1 MFAELLESFNTL
13 LANPP
18 RVLQLDILLRILLQV
33 VLFCASAFFSGSETA
48 LFSLTRFD
56 LQKLSRS
63 KHTAAQTLQSL
74 LDQPRRLIVSI
85 LCGNELINIAAAA
98 NMTAILVELAGVE
111 TGALLATAVMIP
123 LILLFG
129 EVTPKTLAVSNP
141 VWVSTR
147 IVARPLNV
155 WIKLIR
161 PLANV
166 VRLVADKVTTLLIGP
181 ERTRENI
188 LYIEELRSLIEE
200 GVQSGEITA
209 TERTLVHSLLSAGA
223 TEVREIMT
231 PRPQVHF
238 LDGTMDPLELRAAFI
253 KLRHTRVPVFVGHS
267 DNIKGFLCVEDFLEP
282 GLNGANR
289 MESDERLLPGLPPL
303 HPAVAVPPTKEV
315 DEMLDFFEQHSA
327 SAALVVNEFGSV
339 DGIVTLDDVTKFL
352 FNGVYSEPVIDIE
365 EIREVEGGY
374 EIEASTPLSEI
385 RNVTGMDIP
394 ETLMTTIAGTALR
407 NFGVVPK
414 IGDRI
419 DIEGFALEVLEMD
432 NLRISRVRLLHKQPA
447 AEAEQAKENLQEK
460 VNTDEEREADGTKT
474 REARKANEEQDGRPG
489 GQAAGEEVGGVN
501 GGER

>member
-1 MFAELLESFNTL
+1 MLAEFIDSINTL

-18 RVLQLDILLRILLQV
+18 RLLQLDMLLRILLQLL
-33 VLFCASAFFSGSETA
+33 LFSASAFFSGSETA

-56 LQKLSRS
+56 LQKLSRTN
-63 KHTAAQTLQSL
+63 HAAADALQNL

-85 LCGNELINIAAAA
+85 LCGNELVNIAAAA
-98 NMTAILVELAGVE
+98 NMTAILVELAGVN
-111 TGALLATAVMIP
+111 TGVWLATAVMIP

-147 IVARPLNV
+147 LVARPIDA
-155 WIKLIR
+155 WIRLIR
-161 PLANV
+161 PLANA
-166 VRLVADKVTTLLIGP
+166 VRLVADKTTTLLIGP

-200 GVQSGEITA
+200 GVRSGEITP

-238 LDGTMDPLELRAAFI
+238 LDGELDPDGLRAAFI
-253 KLRHTRVPVFVGHS
+253 KLRHTRVPVFVGDS
-267 DNIKGFLCVEDFLEP
+267 DNITGFLCVEDFLDAKLAESS
-282 GLNGANR
+282 NKNSAVNR
-289 MESDERLLPGLPPL
+289 IPGLPPL
-303 HPAVAVPPTKEV
+303 HPPIAVPPTKEV
-315 DEMLDFFEQHSA
+315 DEMLDFFQQHAA

-339 DGIVTLDDVTKFL
+339 DGIVTLDDVTRFL
-352 FNGVYSEPVIDIE
+352 FNGVYSEPVVNVE

-385 RNVTGMDIP
+385 RDVTGMDIP

-414 IGDRI
+414 VGDRI
-419 DIEGFALEVLEMD
+419 DIEGFSLEILEMD
-432 NLRISRVRLLHKQPA
+432 NLRISRVRLL
-447 AEAEQAKENLQEK
+447 
-460 VNTDEEREADGTKT
+460 
-474 REARKANEEQDGRPG
+474 RKPPVEGK
-489 GQAAGEEVGGVN
+489 GV
-501 GGER
+501 ESDHE

>member
-1 MFAELLESFNTL
+1 VLAEFIDSINTL

-18 RVLQLDILLRILLQV
+18 RLLQLDMLLRILLQLL
-33 VLFCASAFFSGSETA
+33 LFSASAFFSGSETA

-56 LQKLSRS
+56 LQKLSRTN
-63 KHTAAQTLQSL
+63 HAAADALQNL

-85 LCGNELINIAAAA
+85 LCGNELVNIAAAA
-98 NMTAILVELAGVE
+98 NMTAILVELAGVN
-111 TGALLATAVMIP
+111 TGVWLATAVMIP

-147 IVARPLNV
+147 LVARPIDA
-155 WIKLIR
+155 WIRLIR
-161 PLANV
+161 PLANA
-166 VRLVADKVTTLLIGP
+166 VRLVADKTTTLLIGP

-200 GVQSGEITA
+200 GVRSGEITP

-238 LDGTMDPLELRAAFI
+238 LDGELDPDGLRAAFI
-253 KLRHTRVPVFVGHS
+253 KLRHTRVPVFVGDS
-267 DNIKGFLCVEDFLEP
+267 DNITGFLCVEDFLDAKLAESS
-282 GLNGANR
+282 NKNSAVNR
-289 MESDERLLPGLPPL
+289 IPGLPPL
-303 HPAVAVPPTKEV
+303 HPPIAVPPTKEV
-315 DEMLDFFEQHSA
+315 DEMLDFFQQHAA

-339 DGIVTLDDVTKFL
+339 DGIVTLDDVTRFL
-352 FNGVYSEPVIDIE
+352 FNGVYSEPVVNVE

-385 RNVTGMDIP
+385 RDVTGMDIP

-414 IGDRI
+414 VGDRI
-419 DIEGFALEVLEMD
+419 DIEGFSLEILEMD
-432 NLRISRVRLLHKQPA
+432 NLRISRVRLL
-447 AEAEQAKENLQEK
+447 
-460 VNTDEEREADGTKT
+460 
-474 REARKANEEQDGRPG
+474 RKPPVEGK
-489 GQAAGEEVGGVN
+489 GV
-501 GGER
+501 ESDHE

>member
-1 MFAELLESFNTL
+1 MFAEFVDSINAL

-18 RVLQLDILLRILLQV
+18 RLLQLDMLLRILLQMF
-33 VLFCASAFFSGSETA
+33 LFGASAFFSGSETA

-63 KHTAAQTLQSL
+63 KHAVADTLQNL

-85 LCGNELINIAAAA
+85 LCGNELVNIAAAA
-98 NMTAILVELAGVE
+98 NMTAILVELAGIE

-147 IVARPLNV
+147 IVARPIGA
-155 WIKLIR
+155 WIRLVR
-161 PLANV
+161 PLANA
-166 VRLVADKVTTLLIGP
+166 VRVVADKTTTLLIGP

-200 GVQSGEITA
+200 GVQSGEITP

-238 LDGTMDPLELRAAFI
+238 LDGELEPDVLRTAFI
-253 KLRHTRVPVFVGHS
+253 KLRHTRVPVFIGDS
-267 DNIKGFLCVEDFLEP
+267 DNIAGFLCVEDFLDPRPADKKEQ
-282 GLNGANR
+282 GSTET
-289 MESDERLLPGLPPL
+289 MLPGLPPL
-303 HPAVAVPPTKEV
+303 HPAIAVPPTKEV
-315 DEMLDFFEQHSA
+315 DEMLDFFERHAA

-339 DGIVTLDDVTKFL
+339 DGIVTLDDVTRFL
-352 FNGVYSEPVIDIE
+352 FNGVYSEPVVNVE

-385 RNVTGMDIP
+385 RDVTGMDIP

-414 IGDRI
+414 VGDRI
-419 DIEGFALEVLEMD
+419 DIEGFSLEVQEMD
-432 NLRISRVRLLHKQPA
+432 NLRISRVRLLRKPPA
-447 AEAEQAKENLQEK
+447 EDKN
-460 VNTDEEREADGTKT
+460 
-474 REARKANEEQDGRPG
+474 
-489 GQAAGEEVGGVN
+489 GESACE
-501 GGER
+501 

>member
-1 MFAELLESFNTL
+1 VFAEFVDSINTL
-13 LANPP
+13 LADPP
-18 RVLQLDILLRILLQV
+18 RVLQLDMLVRILLQV
-33 VLFCASAFFSGSETA
+33 FLFSASAFFSGSETA

-63 KHTAAQTLQSL
+63 KHAAAETLQNL

-85 LCGNELINIAAAA
+85 LCGNELVNIAAAA
-98 NMTAILVELAGVE
+98 NMTAILVELAGIE

-147 IVARPLNV
+147 IVARPINL
-155 WIKLIR
+155 WIRLIR
-161 PLANV
+161 PLANA
-166 VRLVADKVTTLLIGP
+166 VRIVADKVTTLLIGP

-209 TERTLVHSLLSAGA
+209 TERTLVQSLLSAGA

-238 LDGTMDPLELRAAFI
+238 LDGEQSPDELRVAFK
-253 KLRHTRVPVFVGHS
+253 KLRHARVPVFVGDS
-267 DNIKGFLCVEDFLEP
+267 DNIVGFLNVEDFLTP
-282 GLNGANR
+282 VKANKVAQG
-289 MESDERLLPGLPPL
+289 ETGEAIAVLPPL
-303 HPAVAVPPTKEV
+303 HPPLAVPPTKEV
-315 DEMLDFFEQHSA
+315 DEMLDFFEQHGA
-327 SAALVVNEFGSV
+327 RAALVVNEFGSV
-339 DGIVTLDDVTKFL
+339 DGIVTLDDVTRFL
-352 FNGVYSEPVIDIE
+352 FNGVYSEPVINVE

-385 RNVTGMDIP
+385 RDITGMDIP

-414 IGDRI
+414 VGDRI
-419 DIEGFALEVLEMD
+419 DIEGFSLEIMEMD
-432 NLRISRVRLLHKQPA
+432 NLRISRVRLLHKPTETGDDA
-447 AEAEQAKENLQEK
+447 QERIH
-460 VNTDEEREADGTKT
+460 E
-474 REARKANEEQDGRPG
+474 
-489 GQAAGEEVGGVN
+489 
-501 GGER
+501 

>member
-1 MFAELLESFNTL
+1 MFVEFADSINAL

-18 RVLQLDILLRILLQV
+18 RVLQPDMLLRILLQLL
-33 VLFCASAFFSGSETA
+33 LFCASAFFSGSETA

-63 KHTAAQTLQSL
+63 KHTAAETLQSL

-85 LCGNELINIAAAA
+85 LCGNELVNIAAAA

-111 TGALLATAVMIP
+111 TGALLATALMIP

-147 IVARPLNV
+147 LVAKPING
-155 WIKLIR
+155 WIRLIR

-166 VRLVADKVTTLLIGP
+166 VRLIADKTTTLLIGP

-200 GVQSGEITA
+200 GVQSGEITP

-231 PRPQVHF
+231 PRPQLHF
-238 LDGTMDPLELRAAFI
+238 LDGEMEPSDLRTAFI
-253 KLRHTRVPVFVGHS
+253 KLRHTRVPVFVGDS
-267 DNIKGFLCVEDFLEP
+267 DNIAGFLCVEDFLDP
-282 GLNGANR
+282 GSKDSEGKGEAAY
-289 MESDERLLPGLPPL
+289 SLPGLPPL
-303 HPAVAVPPTKEV
+303 HPPIAVPPTKEV
-315 DEMLDFFEQHSA
+315 DEMLDFFEQNDA
-327 SAALVVNEFGSV
+327 STALVVNEFGSV
-339 DGIVTLDDVTKFL
+339 DGIVTLDDVTRFL
-352 FNGVYSEPVIDIE
+352 FNGVYSEPVVNVE

-385 RNVTGMDIP
+385 RDITGMDIP

-414 IGDRI
+414 VGDRI
-419 DIEGFALEVLEMD
+419 DIEGFSLEILEMD
-432 NLRISRVRLLHKQPA
+432 NLRISRVRLLRKPPA
-447 AEAEQAKENLQEK
+447 TEH
-460 VNTDEEREADGTKT
+460 DEEGT
-474 REARKANEEQDGRPG
+474 RE
-489 GQAAGEEVGGVN
+489 
-501 GGER
+501 

>member
-1 MFAELLESFNTL
+1 VFAEFFDSINTL

-18 RVLQLDILLRILLQV
+18 RMLQLDMLLRMLLQV
-33 VLFCASAFFSGSETA
+33 FLFGASAFFSGSETA

-63 KHTAAQTLQSL
+63 NHAAADSLQNL

-85 LCGNELINIAAAA
+85 LCGNELVNIAAAA
-98 NMTAILVELAGVE
+98 NMTAILMELAGVE
-111 TGALLATAVMIP
+111 TGAWLAATVMIP

-147 IVARPLNV
+147 LVARPINV

-161 PLANV
+161 PLANA
-166 VRLVADKVTTLLIGP
+166 VRVVADKTTTLLIGP

-200 GVQSGEITA
+200 GVQSGEITP

-238 LDGTMDPLELRAAFI
+238 LDGELDPDELRAAFI
-253 KLRHTRVPVFVGHS
+253 SLRHTRVPVFVGDS
-267 DNIKGFLCVEDFLEP
+267 DNIAGFLCVEDFLDP
-282 GLNGANR
+282 KMA
-289 MESDERLLPGLPPL
+289 ESDSQGDAEIRLPGLPPL
-303 HPAVAVPPTKEV
+303 HPPIAVPPTKEV
-315 DEMLDFFEQHSA
+315 DEMLDFFEQHTA

-339 DGIVTLDDVTKFL
+339 DGIVTLDDVTRFL
-352 FNGVYSEPVIDIE
+352 FNGVYSEPVVNVE
-365 EIREVEGGY
+365 EIREVPGGY

-385 RNVTGMDIP
+385 RAITGMDIP
-394 ETLMTTIAGTALR
+394 ENLMTTIAGTALR

-414 IGDRI
+414 VGDRI
-419 DIEGFALEVLEMD
+419 DIEGFALEILEMD
-432 NLRISRVRLLHKQPA
+432 NLRISRVRLLHKLPV
-447 AEAEQAKENLQEK
+447 EEK
-460 VNTDEEREADGTKT
+460 DG
-474 REARKANEEQDGRPG
+474 EDNHE
-489 GQAAGEEVGGVN
+489 
-501 GGER
+501 

>member
-1 MFAELLESFNTL
+1 MFAEFADSINTL

-18 RVLQLDILLRILLQV
+18 RLLQLDMILRILLQ
-33 VLFCASAFFSGSETA
+33 LFLFSASAFFSGSETA

-63 KHTAAQTLQSL
+63 KHAAADTLQKL

-85 LCGNELINIAAAA
+85 LCGNELVNIAAAA

-111 TGALLATAVMIP
+111 TGALLATALMIP

-141 VWVSTR
+141 AWVSTR
-147 IVARPLNV
+147 IVARPLNS
-155 WIKLIR
+155 WIRLIR

-200 GVQSGEITA
+200 GVQSGEITP

-231 PRPQVHF
+231 PRPQVQF
-238 LDGTMDPLELRAAFI
+238 LDGEMEPSDLRAAFI
-253 KLRHTRVPVFVGHS
+253 KLRHTRVPVFVGGS
-267 DNIKGFLCVEDFLEP
+267 DNIVGFLCVEDFLEEP
-282 GLNGANR
+282 AQK
-289 MESDERLLPGLPPL
+289 SDSVNKEGGYLLAGLPLL
-303 HPAVAVPPTKEV
+303 HPPIAVPPTKEV
-315 DEMLDFFEQHSA
+315 DEMLDFFEEHSA

-352 FNGVYSEPVIDIE
+352 FNGVYSEPVINVE
-365 EIREVEGGY
+365 EIREVAGGY

-385 RNVTGMDIP
+385 RDVTGMDIP
-394 ETLMTTIAGTALR
+394 EKLMTTIAGTALR

-414 IGDRI
+414 VGDRI
-419 DIEGFALEVLEMD
+419 EIEGFSLEILEMD
-432 NLRISRVRLLHKQPA
+432 NLRISRVRLL
-447 AEAEQAKENLQEK
+447 
-460 VNTDEEREADGTKT
+460 R
-474 REARKANEEQDGRPG
+474 RPSESVESE
-489 GQAAGEEVGGVN
+489 GEGKIGHE
-501 GGER
+501 